1 MSNDLKIIIRG
12 GRLLNIDAHSAPL
25 ADILIIG
32 DTIAEVG
39 PPGLEAPTDAE
50 VIDAS
55 MQLMHAGLINAHTH
69 GMGNLSKG
77 AADRYTLE
85 LLWVGA
91 PGMMANQSLEYKY
104 LNTYIGAVEMV
115 LKGCTAAYDLT
126 FGYPTASVE
135 EIAVVGQAYADAGMR
150 AVVAPMLADL
160 SFYQAIPGL
169 LDALPERLQ
178 QAVSDYEEAPYQTS
192 LRMMR
197 EQLHDWSFDTEQ
209 IRLGVAPII
218 PLHCSDEL
226 IIGAAKLARDYG
238 VVLHSHVAE
247 SKVQAVS
254 AMKRYGKTLTAH
266 VDDLGLIG
274 PDFTVAHGVW
284 LDDED
289 MRRLAGQ
296 GASVAHN
303 PGSNM
308 RLGSGIADARR
319 MLELGVNLG
328 IGTDSANCSDNL
340 NMYEAMRYASMVSNV
355 RVPDYTRW
363 LATEEVPTAATIGS
377 AQALGFNKIGRIA
390 PGFKADIVFL
400 ALDRVNWI
408 PMNDPT
414 NQAVLIEDGTG
425 VDRVMVGG
433 KTVVAN
439 GRKVGCDMAKLAA
452 DAEVARERLAI
463 LNAESSALS
472 AQLEGIVGT
481 FCIGLSNQPYHV
493 HRYGAGHH
501 H

>member
-1 MSNDLKIIIRG
+1 MSTEQKIVIRG
-12 GRLLNIDAHSAPL
+12 GRLLDVDGHATPP
-25 ADILIIG
+25 ADILILG
-32 DTIAEVG
+32 DTIAAVG
-39 PPGLEAPTDAE
+39 PPGMDAPDDAT

-55 MQLMHAGLINAHTH
+55 MRLLHPGLINAHTH
-69 GMGNLSKG
+69 GMGNLSKAG
-77 AADRYTLE
+77 ADRWTLE

-115 LKGCTAAYDLT
+115 MKGCTAAYDLT

-135 EIAVVGQAYADAGMR
+135 EIAAVGQAYADAGMR
-150 AVVAPMLADL
+150 AIVAPMLADL

-169 LDALPERLQ
+169 LDALPERHR
-178 QAVSDYEEAPYQTS
+178 QAVTAYEEAPHETS
-192 LRMMR
+192 LKMMK
-197 EQLHDWSFDTEQ
+197 EQLHGWSLDTEQ
-209 IRLGVAPII
+209 VRLGVAPII

-226 IIGAAKLARDYG
+226 IAGSARLARDYG

-254 AMKRYGKTLTAH
+254 AFKRYGKTLTAH
-266 VDDLGLIG
+266 IDELGLIG

-284 LDDED
+284 LDDDD
-289 MRRLAGQ
+289 MRRLADH

-328 IGTDSANCSDNL
+328 IGTDSANCSDNQ

-355 RVPDYTRW
+355 RVPDYNRW
-363 LATEEVPTAATIGS
+363 LASDEVLNAATVGS
-377 AQALGFNKIGRIA
+377 ARALGFEKVGRIA
-390 PGFKADIVFL
+390 PGYKADIVFL

-408 PMNDPT
+408 PLNDAT
-414 NQAVLIEDGTG
+414 NQVVLVEDGTG

-433 KTVVAN
+433 RTVVEN
-439 GRKVGCDMAKLAA
+439 GRKVGCDMSKLAA
-452 DAEVARERLAI
+452 DAEAAAERLSE
-463 LNAESSALS
+463 LNAHNAELS
-472 AQLEGIVGT
+472 AQLEGIVGS
-481 FCIGLSNQPYHV
+481 FCIGLSNQPYHL
-493 HRYGAGHH
+493 HRYGAGHTH
-501 H
+501 

>member
-1 MSNDLKIIIRG
+1 MPTDQKIIIRG
-12 GRLLNIDAHSAPL
+12 GRLLDIDAHCAPPT
-25 ADILIIG
+25 DILIIG
-32 DTIAEVG
+32 DTVAEIG
-39 PPGLEAPTDAE
+39 PPGLAAPADAE

-55 MQLMHAGLINAHTH
+55 MRLMHPGLINAHTH

-77 AADRYTLE
+77 GADRWTLE

-104 LNTYIGAVEMV
+104 LNTYIGAVEML
-115 LKGCTAAYDLT
+115 LKGCSAAYDLT

-135 EIAVVGQAYADAGMR
+135 EITAVGQAYADAGMR

-169 LDALPERLQ
+169 LDALPDRHR
-178 QAVSDYEEAPYQTS
+178 QAVAAYEEAPHETS
-192 LRMMR
+192 LHMMR
-197 EQLHDWSFDTEQ
+197 EQLHSWSLDTEQ
-209 IRLGVAPII
+209 VRLGVAPII
-218 PLHCSDEL
+218 PLHCSDDL
-226 IIGAAKLARDYG
+226 IAGSAKLARDYG

-254 AMKRYGKTLTAH
+254 AMKRYGKTMTAH
-266 VDDLGLIG
+266 VDDLGLVG

-340 NMYEAMRYASMVSNV
+340 NMYEAMRYASMVSSV
-355 RVPDYTRW
+355 RGPDYTRW
-363 LATEEVPTAATIGS
+363 LATEEVLNAATVGS
-377 AQALGFNKIGRIA
+377 ARALGFERIGRIA

-408 PMNDPT
+408 PLNDPT
-414 NQAVLIEDGTG
+414 NQVVLVEDGTG

-433 KTVVAN
+433 RTVVEN
-439 GRKVGCDMAKLAA
+439 GRKVGCDMARLAT
-452 DAEVARERLAI
+452 DAETARERLAA
-463 LNAESSALS
+463 LNAEASALS
-472 AQLEGIVGT
+472 AQLEGIVGS
-481 FCIGLSNQPYHV
+481 FCIGLSNQPYHL
-493 HRYGAGHH
+493 HRYGAGHSH
-501 H
+501 